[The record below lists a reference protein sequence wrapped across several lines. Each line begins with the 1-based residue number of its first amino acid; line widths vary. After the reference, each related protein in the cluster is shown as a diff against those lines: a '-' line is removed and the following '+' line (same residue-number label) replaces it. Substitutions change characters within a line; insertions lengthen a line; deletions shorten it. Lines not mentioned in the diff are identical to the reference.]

1 MSEENLYEEENLED
15 DNYVEPVPDEL
26 SMLKERA
33 DLMGVQYHPNIGIE
47 KLKAK
52 IAEKTAP
59 PEEKVKA
66 DSTYAGEEYQT
77 IMAAEQAAAGKQVA
91 ALAVPTPLQERM
103 ARRDKSLRLV
113 RVRIAN
119 MNPIKGNMKGEI
131 FSVGNAEIGFTK
143 KFVPFNAE
151 QGWHIPEI
159 LLGVLQNKKFM
170 THYEVKMGNK
180 RIKKNRLVPEY
191 SIEILPPLTPQ
202 ELEALKQRQLMA
214 QGQS

>member
-1 MSEENLYEEENLED
+1 MSEENLYEEKNLED

-52 IAEKTAP
+52 IAEKTTP
-59 PEEKVKA
+59 PEEKSQV

-77 IMAAEQAAAGKQVA
+77 IVAAEQAAAGKQVA
-91 ALAVPTPLQERM
+91 ALTVPTPLQEKM